1 MKSFFGLNL
10 EELKSWCL
18 SNDLPAYTAKQL
30 RNWVWKHGVL
40 DPEFMTNMSNKAK
53 SAIQE
58 HLTLYGS
65 TVVTDQLASDGTQKL
80 LTAWPKPD
88 AGQSL
93 PILDASRAT
102 ECVMIPTETRRTA
115 CVSSQIGCPVG
126 CKFCATGLGG
136 HDGNLTAGQIVE
148 QVHRLSHLGGGR
160 ITNLVFMGMGEPL
173 ANFQAVTDSIRLL
186 HEPDAAGL
194 GARRMTI
201 STVGLPPA
209 IRKLLDF
216 EIPVKLALSLH
227 APTDDLRR
235 ELIPWAAYST
245 IDDLLDACAA
255 WFDRTG
261 REITLEYVLL
271 AGVNDQP
278 EHAHALV
285 DVVRRLRGSVNLLR
299 WNEVEGLPFQRPSDE
314 AVIRFQSVLKQ
325 NNINTII
332 RKSRG
337 RDIAAACGQ
346 LKHESKHST

>member
-1 MKSFFGLNL
+1 
-10 EELKSWCL
+10 
-18 SNDLPAYTAKQL
+18 
-30 RNWVWKHGVL
+30 
-40 DPEFMTNMSNKAK
+40 
-53 SAIQE
+53 
-58 HLTLYGS
+58 
-65 TVVTDQLASDGTQKL
+65 
-80 LTAWPKPD
+80 
-88 AGQSL
+88 
-93 PILDASRAT
+93 
-102 ECVMIPTETRRTA
+102 
-115 CVSSQIGCPVG
+115 
-126 CKFCATGLGG
+126 
-136 HDGNLTAGQIVE
+136 
-148 QVHRLSHLGGGR
+148 
-160 ITNLVFMGMGEPL
+160 MGMGEPL
-173 ANFQAVTDSIRLL
+173 ANYQAVTEAIRLL

-299 WNEVEGLPFQRPSDE
+299 WNEVEGLPFQRPTDD

-325 NNINTII
+325 NNINAII

-346 LKHESKHST
+346 LKHESKHSA

>member
-1 MKSFFGLNL
+1 MNFFDLDLAGLQA
-10 EELKSWCL
+10 WCIER
-18 SNDLPAYTAKQL
+18 DLPKFTAKQL

-40 DPEFMTNMSNKAK
+40 EPEQMSNISDKART
-53 SAIQE
+53 AVRE
-58 HLTLYGS
+58 HLTLHES
-65 TVVTDQLASDGTQKL
+65 VVVTEQHASDGTQKL
-80 LTAWPKPD
+80 LTAWPKPGSN
-88 AGQSL
+88 ATL
-93 PILDASRAT
+93 PILDTSRAT

-173 ANFQAVTDSIRLL
+173 ANYQAVTDAIRRL
-186 HEPDAAGL
+186 HEADAAGL

-201 STVGLPPA
+201 STVGLPQA
-209 IRKLLDF
+209 IQKLLSF

-245 IDDLLDACAA
+245 IDELLDACAA

-278 EHAHALV
+278 EHAQALV

-299 WNEVEGLPFQRPSDE
+299 WNEVEDLPFQRPSDE
-314 AVIRFQSVLKQ
+314 AVIRFQGVLRQ
-325 NNINTII
+325 NGVNAII

-346 LKHESKHST
+346 LKHESKASG

>member
-1 MKSFFGLNL
+1 
-10 EELKSWCL
+10 
-18 SNDLPAYTAKQL
+18 
-30 RNWVWKHGVL
+30 
-40 DPEFMTNMSNKAK
+40 
-53 SAIQE
+53 
-58 HLTLYGS
+58 
-65 TVVTDQLASDGTQKL
+65 
-80 LTAWPKPD
+80 
-88 AGQSL
+88 
-93 PILDASRAT
+93 
-102 ECVMIPTETRRTA
+102 MIPTESRRTA

-126 CKFCATGLGG
+126 CRFCATGLGG

-173 ANFQAVTDSIRLL
+173 ANYKSVTEAIRLL

-216 EIPVKLALSLH
+216 ELPVKLALSLH

-278 EHAHALV
+278 AHARALV

-299 WNEVEGLPFQRPSDE
+299 WNEVEGLPFQRPTDD

-325 NNINTII
+325 NNINAII

-346 LKHESKHST
+346 LKHESKHSA

>member
-1 MKSFFGLNL
+1 
-10 EELKSWCL
+10 
-18 SNDLPAYTAKQL
+18 
-30 RNWVWKHGVL
+30 
-40 DPEFMTNMSNKAK
+40 MTNMSNRAR
-53 SAIQE
+53 STILE
-58 HLTLYGS
+58 DLTLHES
-65 TVVTDQLASDGTQKL
+65 SVVANQLASDGTQKL

-88 AGQSL
+88 QSKSL
-93 PILDASRAT
+93 RILDSSRAT
-102 ECVMIPTETRRTA
+102 ECVMIPTESRRTA
-115 CVSSQIGCPVG
+115 CVSSQMGCPVG

-136 HDGNLTAGQIVE
+136 HHGNLTAGQIVE

-173 ANFQAVTDSIRLL
+173 ANYQAVTEAIRFL

-209 IRKLLDF
+209 IRKLLKF

-278 EHAHALV
+278 EHARALV
-285 DVVRRLRGSVNLLR
+285 NVVRRLRGSVNLLR
-299 WNEVEGLPFQRPSDE
+299 WNEVEELPYHRPTDE
-314 AVIRFQSVLKQ
+314 AVIRFQSILKQ
-325 NNINTII
+325 SNINAII

-346 LKHESKHST
+346 LKLESNRSV